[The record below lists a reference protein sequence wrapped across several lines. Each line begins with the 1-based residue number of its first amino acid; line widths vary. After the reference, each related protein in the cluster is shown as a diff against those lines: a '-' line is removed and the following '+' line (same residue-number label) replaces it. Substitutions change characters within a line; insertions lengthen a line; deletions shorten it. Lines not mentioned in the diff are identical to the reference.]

1 MLGIASEVSRRESFK
16 EEISSAV
23 QKALDEQVEGRVL
36 QVLEAREKEKVE
48 ARKQKKDM
56 KTAKKRRKKGPS
68 DAAAAEEEL
77 FRLLPVP
84 VLVVPAAEP
93 AEVEAEAEGGMINS
107 V

>member
-1 MLGIASEVSRRESFK
+1 MPGIASEVSRSESRDILCKVFK

-36 QVLEAREKEKVE
+36 QVREAREKEKVE
-48 ARKQKKDM
+48 ARKQKKKEM
-56 KTAKKRRKKGPS
+56 KRAKKRRKKGPS

-77 FRLLPVP
+77 FRL
-84 VLVVPAAEP
+84 PAAEP
-93 AEVEAEAEGGMINS
+93 AEVEAEAEGGMINI